1 LVAWREEEEQDLGDV
16 VVALEVAEV
25 GVGAED
31 GDDERREKGFGV
43 GALGLG
49 LVWGGGGSVVSLV

>member
-1 LVAWREEEEQDLGDV
+1 VVEVGGEGEEKDLGDV

-31 GDDERREKGFGV
+31 GDDEGGEEGFGV
-43 GALGLG
+43 GELGFG
-49 LVWGGGGSVVSLV
+49 LV

>member
-1 LVAWREEEEQDLGDV
+1 MVELRGLGEEQDLGDV

-31 GDDERREKGFGV
+31 GDDEGGEEGFGV
-43 GALGLG
+43 GELGFG
-49 LVWGGGGSVVSLV
+49 LV